1 MIVFLQP
8 HIKQLVAVLIIAL
21 QLSLESYTVFPLFT
35 VMLFKPLQL
44 LKELSLILVTE
55 LGITN
60 DVKPLQYWKAE

>member
-1 MIVFLQP
+1 
-8 HIKQLVAVLIIAL
+8 
-21 QLSLESYTVFPLFT
+21 
-35 VMLFKPLQL
+35 MLFKPLQL